1 MNDQEAPERPG
12 ISRRMFVQGTTLAGF
27 AAFLAACTG
36 TRTGASAGAS
46 QAAATSTATGSAAPS
61 AAASEAASVAP
72 SYTPTP
78 QNITGPLKFAQWPGY
93 IDQVTPA
100 DAKTGA
106 LPRGSSKTLVD
117 FEKKYN
123 VKVDYIEKIEDNNV
137 FVDSIRPALAAGLAT
152 GWDLIVVTDW
162 MAAKLISKG
171 WTEHVSPENTPN
183 CVKNLRPPLRN
194 QPWDPNNDFH
204 YPWQSGM
211 TGIGCN
217 TKTLAAN
224 KIAIPTKLSDLWN
237 IPSDKVTFLTE
248 ARDTFGL
255 GLLKLGID
263 PDPATVTDA
272 NLQAVADDMQPLIDK
287 GLRFTGNEYL
297 QDFAAKK
304 VWAAFV
310 WSGDLANSGSADD
323 KFIFPEEG
331 TMIWTDNML
340 IPNGAANKY
349 TAELMMNYVYDPT
362 VAAQIAAYVNYV
374 TPVAG
379 ADVELKKLVPGSES
393 NPLIFPPPDVVAKTH
408 NFQYLSEELEA
419 KMNALFA
426 KMTGT

>member
-1 MNDQEAPERPG
+1 
-12 ISRRMFVQGTTLAGF
+12 
-27 AAFLAACTG
+27 
-36 TRTGASAGAS
+36 
-46 QAAATSTATGSAAPS
+46 
-61 AAASEAASVAP
+61 
-72 SYTPTP
+72 
-78 QNITGPLKFAQWPGY
+78 
-93 IDQVTPA
+93 
-100 DAKTGA
+100 
-106 LPRGSSKTLVD
+106 
-117 FEKKYN
+117 
-123 VKVDYIEKIEDNNV
+123 
-137 FVDSIRPALAAGLAT
+137 
-152 GWDLIVVTDW
+152 
-162 MAAKLISKG
+162 
-171 WTEHVSPENTPN
+171 
-183 CVKNLRPPLRN
+183 
-194 QPWDPNNDFH
+194 
-204 YPWQSGM
+204 M

-217 TKTLAAN
+217 TRTLAAN

>member
-1 MNDQEAPERPG
+1 MSDQEAPSGPS
-12 ISRRMFVQGTTLAGF
+12 ISRRTFVRGTALAGF

-36 TRTGASAGAS
+36 TRSGASASAS
-46 QAAATSTATGSAAPS
+46 EAAATSGPASAAPS
-61 AAASEAASVAP
+61 AAATEAASAAP
-72 SYTPTP
+72 SFTPTP
-78 QNITGPLKFAQWPGY
+78 QNISGPLKFAQWPGY
-93 IDQVTPA
+93 IDQVKPA
-100 DAKTGA
+100 DAKTGV
-106 LPRGSSKTLVD
+106 LPAGSSKTLVD

-137 FVDSIRPALAAGLAT
+137 FVDSIRPALASGLPT

-162 MAAKLISKG
+162 MAGKLIAKG
-171 WTEHVSPENTPN
+171 WVERVSPENTPN
-183 CVKNLRPPLRN
+183 CVSNLRQPLRN
-194 QPWDPNNDFH
+194 QPWDPTNEFH

-211 TGIGCN
+211 TGIGVN
-217 TKTLAAN
+217 KKTLAAN
-224 KIAIPTKLSDLWN
+224 KIPLPTKLSDLWN
-237 IPSDKVTFLTE
+237 IPSDKTTFLTE

-255 GLLKLGID
+255 GLLKLGIN

-310 WSGDLANSGSADD
+310 WSGDLANSGGADD
-323 KFIFPEEG
+323 EFIFPEEG

-340 IPNGAANKY
+340 IPKGTPNKY
-349 TAELMMNYVYDPT
+349 TAELMMNYVYDPP

-374 TPVAG
+374 SPVAG
-379 ADVELKKLVPGSES
+379 VDVELEKLVPGSKS
-393 NPLIFPPPDVVAKTH
+393 NPLIFPPPDVIAKAH
-408 NFQYLSEELEA
+408 NFQYLSDELEA

>member
-1 MNDQEAPERPG
+1 MSDREAQDQFS
-12 ISRRMFVQGTTLAGF
+12 ISRRKFVQGAAFAGF

-36 TRTGASAGAS
+36 TRSSPAASAS
-46 QAAATSTATGSAAPS
+46 EAAAASAPGSAAPS
-61 AAASEAASVAP
+61 AAESAAASVAP

-78 QNITGPLKFAQWPGY
+78 QNITGPLKWAQWPGY

-100 DAKTGA
+100 DAKTGV
-106 LPRGSSKTLVD
+106 LPAGSSKTLVD

-137 FVDSIRPALAAGLAT
+137 FVDSIRPALVAGLPT

-162 MAAKLISKG
+162 MAAKLIAKG
-171 WTEHVSPENTPN
+171 WAERVSPENTPN
-183 CVKNLRPPLRN
+183 CASNLRPPLKN
-194 QPWDPNNDFH
+194 QTWDPTNEYH

-211 TGIGCN
+211 TGIGVDM
-217 TKTLAAN
+217 KTLAAN
-224 KIAIPTKLSDLWN
+224 KIPLPTKLSDLWN

-255 GLLKLGID
+255 GLLKLGIN

-287 GLRFTGNEYL
+287 GLRFTGNEYI

-323 KFIFPEEG
+323 KYIFPDEG
-331 TMIWTDNML
+331 SMIWTDNML
-340 IPNGAANKY
+340 IPKGAANKY
-349 TAELMMNYVYDPT
+349 TAELMMNYVYDPA

-374 TPVAG
+374 TPVVG
-379 ADVELKKLVPGSES
+379 ADAEIKKLSPGSET
-393 NPLIFPPPDVVAKTH
+393 NPLIFPPPDVVAKAH
-408 NFQYLSEELEA
+408 NFQYLSDELEA